1 MAEKI
6 GSVLVIGGGIGGLQ
20 SALDLAEADFKVYV
34 MDKNPSIGGV
44 MAQLDKTFPTN
55 DCAMCTM
62 APRLVEVARHH
73 NVELLT
79 NTDLVSVG
87 GEAGNFRVKV
97 NRRTRYVDETKC
109 TGCGVCSQH
118 CPMEALDE
126 YNEGLDRRGA
136 IYLSFPQAI
145 PRVMTLDRNF
155 CLGCGLCKNVCGT
168 GAISYG
174 MRDETREMNVGAIIA
189 APGFE
194 LFDPEIQAQYG
205 YGRYPNVM
213 TSLEFE
219 RCLSASGPFGGVLQR
234 PSDGKVPE
242 KIAFIQCVG
251 SREVERNWCSSV
263 CCMYATKHTLIAME
277 HTEGLKCTIFFID
290 LRAFGKGF
298 DAYYTR
304 AKESGVRYLRC
315 KPSSIREIP
324 GSRSLKIKYQNGEP
338 SPVEEEFD
346 LAVLSCGLSPSAAS
360 KGLAEKLGLR
370 LNEFD
375 FCKTGAFSPLETGR
389 KGIFVCGPFT
399 EPKDI
404 PETVMQASGAAV
416 KAMALLSSERGKL
429 VTEKV
434 FPAETDVSGQAP
446 RIGVFVCHCGTN
458 IGGVVDVPS
467 VAEYAKTLPDV
478 VYSEDNLYTCST
490 DSQER
495 IKKAIK
501 EHNLNR
507 VIVASCTPRTHEPL
521 FQNTVREGG
530 LNEYLFE
537 MANIRD
543 QCSWVH
549 MHDHDGATLKS
560 KDLVRMA
567 VAKARLLE
575 PLQKGKMPISHEAL
589 VIGGG
594 VAGMTAA
601 LDLAS
606 QGFTTHLI
614 EKEKNL
620 GGNLRDVKYLL
631 DGDDPAAELKRLEE
645 KVRGNGKIDLRL
657 GAKIK
662 RVDGSLG
669 KFTTVIE
676 QDGVEK
682 EIHHGIVVVAIGGRE
697 FRPSD
702 YLYGQDKRIV
712 TQRELEEI
720 AVNSPATVKN
730 AKSVVMIQCVGSRDS
745 ERPYCSRICCS
756 TAIKNALKIKEINPE
771 TAVFVLYRDIRSYG
785 FKEAYYREAR
795 DKGVIFLRYEDDRK
809 PEVVK
814 GAGDG
819 LSVKVFD
826 PLLGKDLEISAD
838 LVALSTGIL
847 PAADT
852 KEIGQLFK
860 ISLNQEGF
868 FLEAHLKL
876 RPVDFATEGVFLCGL
891 AHSPKTVD
899 ESIIQA
905 SGAASRASTVLAKKE
920 IPLEAAISNP
930 VDENCDGCA
939 YCIDPCPFKAIALIE
954 YMRDSGVKKTVEVDP
969 SLCKGCGV
977 CQATCPKKGIFV
989 KHFKLEQL
997 SAMVDAALE
1006 AI

>member
-1 MAEKI
+1 MVEKI
-6 GSVLVIGGGIGGLQ
+6 GSVLVVGGGIGGLQ
-20 SALDLAEADFKVYV
+20 AALDLAESDFKVYV
-34 MDKNPSIGGV
+34 MEKQPSIGGV

-62 APRLVEVARHH
+62 APRLVEVARHR

-79 NTDLVSVG
+79 NTDLVSLE

-97 NRRTRYVDETKC
+97 NRRTRYVDDTKC

-118 CPMEALDE
+118 CPVETLDE
-126 YNEGLDRRGA
+126 YNEGLDRRSA
-136 IYLSFPQAI
+136 IFLSFPQAI
-145 PRVMTLDRNF
+145 PRVMTLDRNR

-168 GAISYG
+168 GAISYE
-174 MRDETREMNVGAIIA
+174 MSDEGRELNVGAIIA

-194 LFDPEIQAQYG
+194 VFDPTVQAQYG

-234 PSDGKVPE
+234 PSDGRVPR
-242 KIAFIQCVG
+242 KIAFIQCIG

-277 HTEGLKCTIFFID
+277 HTEGLKCTIFYID

-298 DAYYTR
+298 DAYYNR
-304 AKESGVRYLRC
+304 AKEAGVRYVRC
-315 KPSSIREIP
+315 APSAIWEVPSSRN
-324 GSRSLKIKYQNGEP
+324 LKMRYQVETEP
-338 SPVEEEFD
+338 PSEEEFD
-346 LAVLSCGLSPSAAS
+346 MVVLSCGLKPSAAS
-360 KGLAEKLGLR
+360 VDLARKLDLK

-375 FCKTGAFSPLETGR
+375 FCATDTFTPLETGR
-389 KGIFVCGPFT
+389 HGIFVCGPFT

-416 KAMALLSSERGKL
+416 KAMALLSTERGKL
-429 VTEKV
+429 VTEKE
-434 FPAETDVSGQAP
+434 FPPEIDVAGQAP

-467 VAEYAKTLPDV
+467 VAKYAKTLPDV
-478 VYSEDNLYTCST
+478 VYAEDNLYTCST

-495 IKKAIK
+495 IKRAIR

-521 FQNTVREGG
+521 FQNTVREAG

-549 MHDHDGATLKS
+549 MHQHELATQKS

-567 VAKARLLE
+567 VAKARMLE
-575 PLQKGKMPISHEAL
+575 PLEKGTMPINRDAL

-594 VAGMTAA
+594 LAGMTAA
-601 LDLAS
+601 LDLAA
-606 QGFTTHLI
+606 QGFITHLI
-614 EKEKNL
+614 EKENDL
-620 GGNLRDVKYLL
+620 GGNLRKIRYLMDGNDPSTQLARLVK
-631 DGDDPAAELKRLEE
+631 
-645 KVRGNGKIDLRL
+645 KVRENGNIRLHLGSKIT
-657 GAKIK
+657 
-662 RVDGSLG
+662 RVDSSLG
-669 KFTTVIE
+669 RYTTVIAK
-676 QDGVEK
+676 DGTET
-682 EIHHGIVVVAIGGRE
+682 EIHHGVVVVAIGGRE
-697 FRPSD
+697 YTPTE
-702 YLYGQDKRIV
+702 YMYGHEEQVV
-712 TQRELEEI
+712 TQRELEDLIASRQSEI
-720 AVNSPATVKN
+720 KQKRA
-730 AKSVVMIQCVGSRDS
+730 VVMIQCVGSRDD

-756 TAIKNALKIKEINPE
+756 IAIKNAVKIKDVSPE
-771 TAVFVLYRDIRSYG
+771 TAVFVLYRDIRAYG
-785 FKEAYYREAR
+785 FKESYYRTAR
-795 DKGVIFLRYEDDRK
+795 DKGVIFLRYKDDKK
-809 PEVVK
+809 PEVLN
-814 GAGDG
+814 GDRG
-819 LSVKVFD
+819 LKVRLYD
-826 PLLGKDLEISAD
+826 PLLGRD
-838 LVALSTGIL
+838 LVIDSDLIVLSTGIL
-847 PAADT
+847 PAEDT
-852 KEIGQLFK
+852 KEVGQHYK

-891 AHSPKTVD
+891 AHSPKGVD
-899 ESIIQA
+899 ETIIQA
-905 SGAASRASTVLAKKE
+905 SAAASRASTILAKKE
-920 IPLEAAISNP
+920 ISLEATISSP
-930 VDENCDGCA
+930 LDENCDGCA
-939 YCIDPCPFKAIALIE
+939 YCIDPCPFKALTLIE
-954 YMRDSGVKKTVEVDP
+954 YMRDGGIKKTVEVDP

-977 CQATCPKKGIFV
+977 CQATCPKKGIYV
-989 KHFKLEQL
+989 RNFKLEQL

-1006 AI
+1006 VA